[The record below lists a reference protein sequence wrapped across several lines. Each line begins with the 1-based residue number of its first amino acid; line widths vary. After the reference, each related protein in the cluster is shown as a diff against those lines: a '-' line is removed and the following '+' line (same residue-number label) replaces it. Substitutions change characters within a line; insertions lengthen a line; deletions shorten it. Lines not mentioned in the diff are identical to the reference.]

1 MNELAPDR
9 TYTLQRGDDE
19 TLVVNFTN
27 YTPAQGDTVTF
38 TVRDRLDAPIRIQK
52 VVDAPQRITPAS
64 GDPYWQYV
72 IAIDAEDTTAMAP
85 GVYVYDLQIT
95 WGGSGKVTTI
105 IPPSRLLLQGEVT

>member
-27 YTPAQGDTVTF
+27 YTPVQGDTITF

-52 VVDAPQRITPAS
+52 VADEPQQITPAS
-64 GDPYWQYV
+64 GEPYWQFV
-72 IAIDAEDTTAMAP
+72 ISIDAEDTATMEP
-85 GVYVYDLQIT
+85 GIYVYDLQIT
-95 WGGSGKVTTI
+95 WGSGGKISTI
-105 IPPSRLLLQGEVT
+105 IPPSRLLLRGEVT